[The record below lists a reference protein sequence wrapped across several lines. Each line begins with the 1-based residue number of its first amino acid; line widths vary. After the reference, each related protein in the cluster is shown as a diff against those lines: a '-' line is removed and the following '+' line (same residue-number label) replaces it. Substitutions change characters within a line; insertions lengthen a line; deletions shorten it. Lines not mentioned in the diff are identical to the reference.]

1 MPFQII
7 RNDITK
13 VAADAIVNTAN
24 PDPMY
29 DSGTDG
35 AIYEAAG
42 ADDLLAERKK
52 IGAIMRG
59 EVAVTP
65 AFNLEAKYIIHTVG
79 PAWEGG
85 GNGEFGILRNCYQN
99 SLMKALELG
108 CESIAFPLIATGVY
122 GFPKD
127 KALQTAVSVFS
138 EFLTDHEMEIILV
151 VFDQKSFEVSGQIF
165 EGIDAF
171 IDENYASGRIDEEY
185 GGGDTVRHAS
195 ERRRRKLGLSD
206 LFRKKPVSEDS
217 VGSAG
222 PDLYD
227 AKLSVSHKTPAGI
240 GSSDIS
246 MDEADLC
253 EAAEESCD
261 EPVAADLFER
271 AAEPSKKPVAADR
284 FMGVAAAMARPVE
297 EGSEKSVAADLFMDA
312 AASVCMNAA
321 PQAGIAPRAARKKT
335 LDEAVSHLSET
346 WQESLFRIIDEKGYS
361 DVAVYKN
368 ANIDRKLFSKIR
380 SNRDYQPK
388 KITAVAFALALN
400 LNLDDTKDFLRKAG
414 FALSESNLFDVIIE
428 YFIEN
433 EVYDIYTINIALFDH
448 DQPTIG
454 A

>member
-24 PDPMY
+24 PYPVY

-52 IGAIMRG
+52 IGAIERG
-59 EVAVTP
+59 GVAVTP
-65 AFNLEAKYIIHTVG
+65 AFKLKAKYIIHTVG

-85 GNGEFGILRNCYQN
+85 SNGEFKVLRNCYHN
-99 SLMKALELG
+99 SLAKALELG

-127 KALQTAVSVFS
+127 KALQTAISVFS
-138 EFLTDHEMEIILV
+138 EFLSDHEMEIILV

-165 EGIDAF
+165 AGVDAF
-171 IDENYASGRIDEEY
+171 IDENYVSVRFDEEY
-185 GGGDTVRHAS
+185 GGDDPVSHAP
-195 ERRRRKLGLSD
+195 ERRWRKHGLSGVLRRKT
-206 LFRKKPVSEDS
+206 VAEDS
-217 VGSAG
+217 VGSAR
-222 PDLYD
+222 
-227 AKLSVSHKTPAGI
+227 
-240 GSSDIS
+240 
-246 MDEADLC
+246 E
-253 EAAEESCD
+253 
-261 EPVAADLFER
+261 
-271 AAEPSKKPVAADR
+271 
-284 FMGVAAAMARPVE
+284 MG
-297 EGSEKSVAADLFMDA
+297 A

-321 PQAGIAPRAARKKT
+321 PQAARKKT
-335 LDEAVSHLSET
+335 LDEVVSHLSET
-346 WQESLFRIIDEKGYS
+346 WQESLFRLIDEKGYS

-368 ANIDRKLFSKIR
+368 ANVDRKLFSKIR
-380 SNRDYQPK
+380 SNKDYQPK
-388 KITAVAFALALN
+388 KITAVAFALALK
-400 LNLDDTKDFLRKAG
+400 LNLDETKDFLRKAG
-414 FALSESNLFDVIIE
+414 FALSESSIFDVIIE

>member
-24 PDPMY
+24 PDPVY

-52 IGAIMRG
+52 IGAIECG
-59 EVAVTP
+59 GIAVTP
-65 AFNLEAKYIIHTVG
+65 AFKLEAKYIIHTVG

-165 EGIDAF
+165 AGIDAF
-171 IDENYASGRIDEEY
+171 IDENYVSEHIDEEY
-185 GGGDTVRHAS
+185 GGEDAISHAS
-195 ERRRRKLGLSD
+195 ERRRRKHGLSS
-206 LFRKKPVSEDS
+206 LFSRKTV
-217 VGSAG
+217 
-222 PDLYD
+222 
-227 AKLSVSHKTPAGI
+227 
-240 GSSDIS
+240 
-246 MDEADLC
+246 AD
-253 EAAEESCD
+253 ESCD
-261 EPVAADLFER
+261 EPVAAD
-271 AAEPSKKPVAADR
+271 R
-284 FMGVAAAMARPVE
+284 FMGIAAAMAMPVE
-297 EGSEKSVAADLFMDA
+297 EGSEKSVAADLFRDA

-321 PQAGIAPRAARKKT
+321 PQAGIAPQAARKKT

-368 ANIDRKLFSKIR
+368 ANVDRKLFSKIR

>member
-24 PDPMY
+24 PDPVY

-42 ADDLLAERKK
+42 AEELLAERKK
-52 IGAIMRG
+52 IGVIERG

-65 AFNLEAKYIIHTVG
+65 AFKLEAKYIIHTVG

-85 GNGEFGILRNCYQN
+85 SNGEFEVLKNCYHN
-99 SLMKALELG
+99 SLVKALELG

-127 KALQTAVSVFS
+127 KALQTAISVFS
-138 EFLTDHEMEIILV
+138 EFLSDHEMQIILV

-165 EGIDAF
+165 TGIDAF
-171 IDENYASGRIDEEY
+171 IDENYVSEHIDEEY
-185 GGGDTVRHAS
+185 GGGDAISHAS
-195 ERRRRKLGLSD
+195 ERRRRKFGLSS
-206 LFRKKPVSEDS
+206 LFSRRSVKDES
-217 VGSAG
+217 VGSLRQ
-222 PDLYD
+222 DLYG
-227 AKLSVSHKTPAGI
+227 AAESVSHKAPSGKE
-240 GSSDIS
+240 SSDLS
-246 MDEADLC
+246 MEEEDQC
-253 EAAEESCD
+253 EAADESCD
-261 EPVAADLFER
+261 E
-271 AAEPSKKPVAADR
+271 PVAADR
-284 FMGVAAAMARPVE
+284 FMGVAAVMARPVE
-297 EGSEKSVAADLFMDA
+297 EGSEKSVAADFFMDA

-321 PQAGIAPRAARKKT
+321 PQAGIAPQAAHKKT
-335 LDEAVSHLSET
+335 LDEVVSHLSET
-346 WQESLFRIIDEKGYS
+346 WQESLFRLIDEKGYS

-368 ANIDRKLFSKIR
+368 ANVDRKLFSKIR
-380 SNRDYQPK
+380 SNKDYQPK